1 MTRSE
6 FGAGFSLGR
15 EARGGV
21 AVKVMVGRFKR
32 CAEETARK
40 KYLHFFLA
48 GDVKAF
54 YLSCVDGEHDASRN
68 PNH

>member
-1 MTRSE
+1 ML
-6 FGAGFSLGR
+6 GAG
-15 EARGGV
+15 
-21 AVKVMVGRFKR
+21 VMASFDR